1 MLFGSAYIPCNF
13 PTLAITN
20 GLNKILEVSKNYD
33 GFVIGGDLNAKNTA
47 WGDQAENSNGRALCS
62 WLQDNVTDVSRLSD
76 NTPSFPNGS
85 SFLDHFLIDS
95 NLINYDFANFKVSSL
110 PTFSDHFPLKIELQL
125 NNFDFIYNCPR
136 SFSSFKNTN
145 WENFRR
151 DLEISTRGILPPE
164 NKNLQN
170 IEIDHFI
177 TEFSLIVKSVT
188 NMHSEKIEIKNG
200 KIYISEKIKNF
211 FRVKY
216 SWQKH
221 LKKIYHRTGN
231 RLSVEYNILSKQI
244 QLLKTI
250 IKELINLEQAQNF
263 SQRLTKIKPGPSA
276 FKEIYGMMGKTT
288 SPFCD
293 KIITDNGTITD
304 DKEKCKMFRD
314 YYSSVYAEKL
324 PLFPVDNL
332 VQRVSDSLSN
342 IPRSIYSF
350 DNAFSSLTIEDQYH
364 FVKVDTIKN
373 VVKNINDKKSFG
385 VDGISNYIIR
395 KFPHIAF

>member
-95 NLINYDFANFKVSSL
+95 NLINYDFANFKVFSL

-151 DLEISTRGILPPE
+151 NLEISTLGILPPE

-200 KIYISEKIKNF
+200 KIYISEKIKKF

-276 FKEIYGMMGKTT
+276 FKEIYGMVGKKT

-342 IPRSIYSF
+342 IPRSLLQIGRASCR
-350 DNAFSSLTIEDQYH
+350 ER
-364 FVKVDTIKN
+364 V
-373 VVKNINDKKSFG
+373 
-385 VDGISNYIIR
+385 
-395 KFPHIAF
+395 